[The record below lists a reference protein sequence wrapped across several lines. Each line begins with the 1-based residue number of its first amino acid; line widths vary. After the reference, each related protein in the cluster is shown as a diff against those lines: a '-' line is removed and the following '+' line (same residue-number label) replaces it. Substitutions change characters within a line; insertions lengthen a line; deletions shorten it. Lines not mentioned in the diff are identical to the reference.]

1 MILDDIRVVSDPLP
15 GQSIGAPLRA
25 SSDSRG
31 IFKQRDAAQVST
43 RDINGDFVGGA
54 VSDDNRTKIIEIDS
68 DPFTGK
74 KVTKKL
80 HVKTRTNRK
89 GETVLRETLK

>member
-1 MILDDIRVVSDPLP
+1 MTRYHSAWAGGD
-15 GQSIGAPLRA
+15 G
-25 SSDSRG
+25 
-31 IFKQRDAAQVST
+31 AQVDT
-43 RDINGDFVGGA
+43 RDLNGDYVGGA
-54 VSDDNRTKIIEIDS
+54 TSDDNRTKIIEIEQ

-80 HVKTRTNRK
+80 HVKTRVNRK